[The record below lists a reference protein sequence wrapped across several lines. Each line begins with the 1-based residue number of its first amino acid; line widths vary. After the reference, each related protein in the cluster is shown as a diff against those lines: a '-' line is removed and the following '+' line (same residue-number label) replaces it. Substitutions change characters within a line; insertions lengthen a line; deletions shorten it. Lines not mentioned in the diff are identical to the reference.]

1 MYISQFT
8 VTNYKSF
15 DKSASL
21 KLGPGFN
28 IIVGAND
35 TGKSALLEALSL
47 QLEDKPHRSL
57 LTAPNRQQ
65 NKQEASKIEISVT
78 WGREE
83 LTFILENLPTRLLLP
98 RIAGLDGAKTAKLFS
113 DKLEAGSVESNH
125 VYQPKSKNF
134 IISALSNFGPKPLL
148 PSQNRNVLYCTVSK
162 SNGRLYIEPE
172 DKKNDNPNVYS
183 GQTLADELAKS
194 VQERIYFFEA
204 TRVIADKVQI
214 VPKPKLRPD
223 AANLVQVLHDVANR
237 QPSRFRNY
245 VQTVG
250 KIFPEIKGVTIPQL
264 ENGELQLLL
273 WPVSTDTERDDLAI
287 PLSQS
292 GTGIGQVM
300 AMVYLALF
308 AEQPGVV
315 IIDEPQS
322 FLHPNAIRKLFE
334 ILAHNNNNQQQQYI
348 ISTHSATAIK
358 SVKPFSVVLVQ
369 KEKFA
374 SKVTVVDLEKQEQME
389 TVLAELG
396 MRLSDVF
403 GADDILWVEGPTEE
417 KCFPRILAAL
427 SDKYLS
433 GTKILGV
440 INTGDFETGN
450 SKKSELAFDL
460 YSKLGQGAS
469 LLPPAVAFIL
479 DWENRSQQE
488 QARLERNS
496 GNKLRFLPRCMYENY
511 LLNPEVLAEFISTEV
526 EDVQENAKTLT
537 AQEVADW
544 IAQER
549 PKSKYYH
556 QSVSEAQRTD
566 EKDWLIYIHAAN
578 FLDDLFR
585 HFCGQGHK
593 YSKTKY
599 GTPITER
606 ILAKASEDLTPLAE
620 FLEQILGERY

>member
-28 IIVGAND
+28 IIVGANN
-35 TGKSALLEALSL
+35 TGKTALLEALSL
-47 QLEDKPHRSL
+47 QLDNNPHRSL
-57 LTAPNRQQ
+57 LTVPNRRQTNQQ
-65 NKQEASKIEISVT
+65 ASEVEISFT

-83 LTFILENLPTRLLLP
+83 LIAILETQITKLFLP
-98 RIAGLDGAKTAKLFS
+98 RSTQHDGATTAKLFS
-113 DKLEAGSVESNH
+113 DKLEAGSIETNH
-125 VYQPKSKNF
+125 KYQAKTKN
-134 IISALSNFGPKPLL
+134 ITVSTLTDFGPRIFSEAL
-148 PSQNRNVLYCTVSK
+148 PAVVSCIFSK
-162 SNGRLYIEPE
+162 SDGRPNITLE
-172 DKKNDNPNVYS
+172 DKNINNAILYAAY
-183 GQTLADELAKS
+183 TIADDLAKF
-194 VQERIYFFEA
+194 VQERIYFFKA
-204 TRVIADKVQI
+204 TRVIPDKVKTT
-214 VPKPKLRPD
+214 PNHKLEPD
-223 AANLVQVLHDVANR
+223 ASNLVQVLNAVANR

-245 VQTVG
+245 VQMVNR
-250 KIFPEIKGVTIPQL
+250 IFPEIEWITTPQL
-264 ENGELQLLL
+264 EDDNLQLLL
-273 WPVSTDTERDDLAI
+273 WPVSTNTERDDLAI

-300 AMVYLALF
+300 AILYLALF

-334 ILAHNNNNQQQQYI
+334 ILAHHNNQQHQYI
-348 ISTHSATAIK
+348 LSTHSATAIK
-358 SVKPFSVVLVQ
+358 SVKPFSVLLVQ
-369 KEKFA
+369 KEGFA
-374 SKVTVVDLEKQEQME
+374 SQVTSIDIEKQEQME
-389 TVLAELG
+389 ALLGELG

-403 GADDILWVEGPTEE
+403 GADDIIWVEGPTEE

-479 DWENRSQQE
+479 DWENRSQAE

-526 EDVQENAKTLT
+526 EDVQESAKTLT
-537 AQEVADW
+537 AQEVSDW
-544 IAQER
+544 ITQER

-556 QSVSEAQRTD
+556 QSVSEAQRNSG
-566 EKDWLIYIHAAN
+566 EDWLVYIHAAN

-585 HFCGQGHK
+585 HFCGEGHK

-599 GTPITER
+599 GPPITER
-606 ILAKASEDLTPLAE
+606 ILAKAPEDLKPLAE
-620 FLEQILGERY
+620 FLEQILSERY

>member
-1 MYISQFT
+1 MYVSEFA
-8 VTNYKSF
+8 VRNYKSF
-15 DKSASL
+15 DTVPST

-28 IIVGAND
+28 IIIGAND
-35 TGKSALLEALSL
+35 MGKTALLEALSL
-47 QLEDKPHRSL
+47 QLSNNPHRSFV
-57 LTAPNRQQ
+57 TMPNRQLTDLGFSVV
-65 NKQEASKIEISVT
+65 EVSFTWSGEEVIS
-78 WGREE
+78 
-83 LTFILENLPTRLLLP
+83 ILENRIKNFKLP
-98 RIAGLDGAKTAKLFS
+98 RTQQHKSNDWAVRDFLGT
-113 DKLEAGSVESNH
+113 LEKGSLETNH
-125 VYQPKSKNF
+125 VYDTRSKQ
-134 IISALSNFGPKPLL
+134 I
-148 PSQNRNVLYCTVSK
+148 TVSTLTGFGHK
-162 SNGRLYIEPE
+162 PSSPITALIGCIVSRINNRFDLAYPDSHGYT
-172 DKKNDNPNVYS
+172 
-183 GQTLADELAKS
+183 GQAQTIASDLGKIA
-194 VQERIYFFEA
+194 QERMYFFGA
-204 TRVIADKVQI
+204 TRVIGDKVPL
-214 VPKPKLRPD
+214 VPNPKLKSD
-223 AANLVQVLHDVANR
+223 ASNLVQVLHAVANR
-237 QPSRFRNY
+237 QPSRFGRY
-245 VQTVG
+245 VQLVNQ
-250 KIFPEIKGVTIPQL
+250 IFPQIKGITIPQL
-264 ENGELQLLL
+264 EDGELQLLL
-273 WPVSTDTERDDLAI
+273 WPVSPDTERDDLAI
-287 PLSQS
+287 PLSQK

-300 AMVYLALF
+300 AMLYLALF

-315 IIDEPQS
+315 TIDEPQS

-334 ILAHNNNNQQQQYI
+334 ILAHHNNQQHQYI
-348 ISTHSATAIK
+348 LSTHSATAIK
-358 SVKPFSVVLVQ
+358 SVKPFSVLLVQ
-369 KEKFA
+369 KEGFV
-374 SKVTVVDLEKQEQME
+374 SQVTSIDVEKQEQME
-389 TVLAELG
+389 VLLGELG

-403 GADDILWVEGPTEE
+403 GADDIIWVEGATEE

-427 SDKYLS
+427 SDKYLA

-479 DWENRSQQE
+479 DWENRSQGE

-511 LLNPEVLAEFISTEV
+511 LLNSEVLAEFIANQV
-526 EDVQENAKTLT
+526 EDVEESEIAKTLT

-566 EKDWLIYIHAAN
+566 EKDWLVYIHAAN

-606 ILAKASEDLTPLAE
+606 ILAKASEDLKPLAE